1 MTILVVVIGGEQQM
15 HIWQWFATLIRDE
28 QGLVT
33 VEYAVLLSGL
43 IIGAGAIWQVLAS
56 ALTTP
61 AEQAGQSVSPN

>member
-1 MTILVVVIGGEQQM
+1 M
-15 HIWQWFATLIRDE
+15 HIGHWFVTLIADE
-28 QGLVT
+28 DGLVA

-61 AEQAGQSVSPN
+61 VEQAGQSVTPD

>member
-1 MTILVVVIGGEQQM
+1 MQIRY
-15 HIWQWFATLIRDE
+15 WFVTLIADE
-28 QGLVT
+28 DGLVT

-61 AEQAGQSVSPN
+61 AEQAGQSVSSN